1 MPIWRTV
8 RVFIS
13 STFRDMHAERD
24 HLIRVV
30 FPSLRERLLPYRVEL
45 IDIDLRWGITR
56 EQADEYRAELVET
69 VATHDEDLMLKFL
82 DDEEITEKQMRDFW
96 KIWWFN
102 NMTGVRNIADQ
113 ALQQFPDRKDGTDR
127 P

>member
-1 MPIWRTV
+1 
-8 RVFIS
+8 
-13 STFRDMHAERD
+13 
-24 HLIRVV
+24 
-30 FPSLRERLLPYRVEL
+30 
-45 IDIDLRWGITR
+45 
-56 EQADEYRAELVET
+56 
-69 VATHDEDLMLKFL
+69 
-82 DDEEITEKQMRDFW
+82 MRDFW

>member
-1 MPIWRTV
+1 MIPAVTDAVWADALGNDP
-8 RVFIS
+8 VFANNR
-13 STFRDMHAERD
+13 STGLENGVMG
-24 HLIRVV
+24 I
-30 FPSLRERLLPYRVEL
+30 PS
-45 IDIDLRWGITR
+45 IDLFNKVYGSTR
-56 EQADEYRAELVET
+56 MIGSAIR
-69 VATHDEDLMLKFL
+69 